1 MSSIKFTLS
10 NEGGALSGDFTR
22 HTVPK
27 LANKIVK
34 QLLTNEK
41 AVLDLKEV
49 DAVDTAGLAWLL
61 ALVEAA
67 EKAHKNSRF
76 LNFLLPTL
84 LILLR
89 PLTLLPDCLMVGV
102 IPT

>member
-34 QLLTNEK
+34 QLLNNEK

-49 DAVDTAGLAWLL
+49 GAVDTAGLAWLL

-67 EKAHKNSRF
+67 EKAHKKVEFVRF
-76 LNFLLPTL
+76 PDDLLKLAKLSGVDHFLP
-84 LILLR
+84 I
-89 PLTLLPDCLMVGV
+89 
-102 IPT
+102 I